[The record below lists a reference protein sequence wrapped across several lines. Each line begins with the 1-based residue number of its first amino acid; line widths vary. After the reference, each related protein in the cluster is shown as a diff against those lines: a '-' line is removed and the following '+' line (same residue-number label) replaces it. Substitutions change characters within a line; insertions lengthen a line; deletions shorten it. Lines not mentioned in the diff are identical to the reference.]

1 MIKKC
6 HVTLKTSQKL
16 TIEEFYLVLNSE
28 ELEYAF
34 NLPNIV
40 YICEHCPNGK
50 SKIAQYPAS
59 LEQKHYY
66 HILLNGTIYCFGF
79 RPVLI
84 RSYVE

>member
-16 TIEEFYLVLNSE
+16 TIEEFYLVLYSE

-50 SKIAQYPAS
+50 YENSSVSDMS
-59 LEQKHYY
+59 L
-66 HILLNGTIYCFGF
+66 L
-79 RPVLI
+79 VLDQF
-84 RSYVE
+84 